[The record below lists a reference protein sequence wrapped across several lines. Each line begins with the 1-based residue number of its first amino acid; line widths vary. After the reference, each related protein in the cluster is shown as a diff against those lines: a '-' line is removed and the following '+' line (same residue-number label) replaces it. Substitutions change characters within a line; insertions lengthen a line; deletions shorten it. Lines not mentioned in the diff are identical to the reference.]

1 MHYNF
6 YSLWH
11 PYCSS
16 IRPSR
21 IQNIGHR
28 TFIRSRVFKSFQM
41 ESDSIKGDEMR
52 RLTEYLGIKDT
63 IIESDWHLLKSF
75 LWVLFL
81 LMIVVPAI
89 AWASPDRRQDL
100 FSVSFPTKDLGWVCG
115 RWGTIMHTSDG
126 GLQWVWQKSGTDFS
140 LTTVRF
146 VNQNIGW
153 AIGDGG
159 TILHTRDGGK
169 MWSPQKSPVSYFLM
183 GAYFVDENTGWI
195 VTEKTTILYTSNGG
209 KTWTIQFSG
218 PDYILKKIHFCDR
231 NNGWAVGEYGY
242 IYHTS
247 NGGKTWQQQAGGFD
261 ISNETGEIVA
271 GNILF
276 DVFAMNP
283 TTAWV
288 VGIDGYIAQTKNG
301 GKSWEQFKGVLP
313 GTHLFALKVTSGGTM
328 IVAGDALLMTGTLDG
343 RKFEPAKVNSP
354 ITYGWLYD
362 IAPRGGNALAAVGGN
377 GWIYLSEGTESSWR
391 RVR

>member
-1 MHYNF
+1 
-6 YSLWH
+6 
-11 PYCSS
+11 
-16 IRPSR
+16 
-21 IQNIGHR
+21 
-28 TFIRSRVFKSFQM
+28 
-41 ESDSIKGDEMR
+41 MR
-52 RLTEYLGIKDT
+52 GLNGYLRIKDT
-63 IIESDWHLLKSF
+63 MMDRGQHLLKSVF
-75 LWVLFL
+75 LVFFL
-81 LMIVVPAI
+81 LMVVLPAVGWSS
-89 AWASPDRRQDL
+89 ADRRQDL
-100 FSVSFPTKDLGWVCG
+100 FSVSFPTKDLGWICG

-126 GLQWVWQKSGTDFS
+126 GLQWVGQKSGTDYT

-169 MWSPQKSPVSYFLM
+169 TWSPQNSPVPYFLM
-183 GAYFVDENTGWI
+183 GAYFFDENIGWI

-209 KTWTIQFSG
+209 KTWKIQFSG
-218 PDYILKKIHFCDR
+218 PDYILKRIHFCDR

-242 IYHTS
+242 IYHTG

-261 ISNETGEIVA
+261 ISEETGDIIA
-271 GNILF
+271 GNFLF
-276 DVFAMNP
+276 DVLAINP

-301 GKSWEQFKGVLP
+301 GQSWEQFKDALP
-313 GTHLFALKVTSGGTM
+313 SAHLFALKVASGGTM
-328 IVAGDALLMTGTLDG
+328 IVAGDALLMTGTPAG
-343 RKFEPAKVNSP
+343 HKFQPAKVDSP

-362 IAPRGGNALAAVGGN
+362 ITTRGESGFAVVGGC
-377 GWIYLSEGTESSWR
+377 GWIYLSEGRESSWR